1 MPALSYSITISDEE
15 SAYLKSLIK
24 TRTIQAQ
31 VVDRARILLW
41 KSEAKTDKAIADGLG
56 ISVNTVRRCID
67 RYLNGGINLAIFDN
81 DRLAGQVFNPR
92 QRFEQQLR
100 GCFVGFA
107 RATIACEFH
116 NLPRLSYRYHAVLR
130 CPQCGKMRSVPGI

>member
-67 RYLNGGINLAIFDN
+67 RYLNGGI
-81 DRLAGQVFNPR
+81 
-92 QRFEQQLR
+92 
-100 GCFVGFA
+100 
-107 RATIACEFH
+107 
-116 NLPRLSYRYHAVLR
+116 
-130 CPQCGKMRSVPGI
+130 K

>member
-67 RYLNGGINLAIFDN
+67 RYLITTVPVA
-81 DRLAGQVFNPR
+81 RLR
-92 QRFEQQLR
+92 
-100 GCFVGFA
+100 
-107 RATIACEFH
+107 
-116 NLPRLSYRYHAVLR
+116 LPTMQNHGLSV
-130 CPQCGKMRSVPGI
+130 

>member
-41 KSEAKTDKAIADGLG
+41 KSEDQNRTKPLQIG
-56 ISVNTVRRCID
+56 
-67 RYLNGGINLAIFDN
+67 
-81 DRLAGQVFNPR
+81 
-92 QRFEQQLR
+92 
-100 GCFVGFA
+100 
-107 RATIACEFH
+107 
-116 NLPRLSYRYHAVLR
+116 
-130 CPQCGKMRSVPGI
+130 

>member
-56 ISVNTVRRCID
+56 ISVNTVLTVISTVELIWP
-67 RYLNGGINLAIFDN
+67 YLITTVPVA
-81 DRLAGQVFNPR
+81 RLR
-92 QRFEQQLR
+92 
-100 GCFVGFA
+100 
-107 RATIACEFH
+107 
-116 NLPRLSYRYHAVLR
+116 LPTMQNHGLSV
-130 CPQCGKMRSVPGI
+130 

>member
-1 MPALSYSITISDEE
+1 MPALSYSITISDGE

-41 KSEAKTDKAIADGLG
+41 KSEVKTDKAIADGLG

-67 RYLNGGINLAIFDN
+67 RYLNGGINLAGGVSCVAFVIF
-81 DRLAGQVFNPR
+81 
-92 QRFEQQLR
+92 
-100 GCFVGFA
+100 
-107 RATIACEFH
+107 
-116 NLPRLSYRYHAVLR
+116 NLWEKRDKTRKILLFLGDHSTN
-130 CPQCGKMRSVPGI
+130 I